1 MITLPRD
8 ACHAE
13 CHVTGC
19 DADECCADA
28 VDLASRCLSRDGR
41 ADSRTDRE
49 RKTFIQKLARLSSV
63 GFSLDMKSSN
73 SKDGKFR
80 LVQYSE
86 LNIRGAY
93 IFSNSP
99 IRRKRLI
106 LHSHGSKNGP
116 TLNLTGGRNSLH
128 DCSTV
133 VHDLKPSKSLKN
145 IILLD
150 KSMGDV
156 MKYKWKSNKP
166 RVKRERIT
174 YLSNELIN
182 PRKVEAHLNIPVL
195 PDSSSPDRKGL
206 NIFQPNIRTQHY
218 EPVSQDTAIWLGMIA
233 GSRNYIA
240 RPSKLKQDQIVVKSS
255 YSVNQGSRS
264 ISVNKISELKSLLQV
279 PSQMKQIHLEVSQ
292 AKQASCNVRHQISVD
307 SGSVSRKRPTTAMS
321 PILLKEKISL
331 NTRNIKP
338 DRQKSKFFINNLI
351 MLSEMT
357 KKARLPHEI

>member
-8 ACHAE
+8 TCHAG

-19 DADECCADA
+19 DADD
-28 VDLASRCLSRDGR
+28 VGMPSRCLSRDGR
-41 ADSRTDRE
+41 ADSRTDRD
-49 RKTFIQKLARLSSV
+49 RKTFIQKLTRLSSV
-63 GFSLDMKSSN
+63 GFSLDMKSFK

-80 LVQYSE
+80 LVQNSE
-86 LNIRGAY
+86 LNISRAY

-106 LHSHGSKNGP
+106 LRSKGSKNGP
-116 TLNLTGGRNSLH
+116 AIKLAGSRNSLN
-128 DCSTV
+128 DRSTIG
-133 VHDLKPSKSLKN
+133 HDLKPSKLLKN

-150 KSMGDV
+150 KSMGDL
-156 MKYKWKSNKP
+156 MKYKWKSMKP
-166 RVKRERIT
+166 RVKRERST

-182 PRKVEAHLNIPVL
+182 PKKVEAHLNIPVL

-218 EPVSQDTAIWLGMIA
+218 EPVSQDTAIRLGMIA
-233 GSRNYIA
+233 GSRNYKA
-240 RPSKLKQDQIVVKSS
+240 MPSKLKQDRIAMKSS
-255 YSVNQGSRS
+255 YSINQGSRS

-279 PSQMKQIHLEVSQ
+279 SSQMKQIHLEVSQ
-292 AKQASCNVRHQISVD
+292 AKQAKCHVRHQISVD
-307 SGSVSRKRPTTAMS
+307 SVSVSRIRPTSAMS
-321 PILLKEKISL
+321 PILSKENISS
-331 NTRNIKP
+331 NSGNVKP

-357 KKARLPHEI
+357 KKARIPHEI